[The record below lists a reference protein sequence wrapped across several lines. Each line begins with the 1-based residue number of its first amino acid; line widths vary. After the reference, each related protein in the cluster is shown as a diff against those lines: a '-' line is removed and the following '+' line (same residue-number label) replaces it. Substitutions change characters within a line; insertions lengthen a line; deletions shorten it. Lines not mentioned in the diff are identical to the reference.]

1 MKLKCLAVLILKS
14 QFCSCNVLLD
24 KLELTRFRGGQDKES
39 SSLNPILWDG
49 PSYETSVCSVQGKR
63 PYMEDEHISTA
74 NGRLVAVIDGH
85 GGSAVSSYA

>member
-1 MKLKCLAVLILKS
+1 L
-14 QFCSCNVLLD
+14 
-24 KLELTRFRGGQDKES
+24 
-39 SSLNPILWDG
+39 
-49 PSYETSVCSVQGKR
+49 YETSVCSVQGKR